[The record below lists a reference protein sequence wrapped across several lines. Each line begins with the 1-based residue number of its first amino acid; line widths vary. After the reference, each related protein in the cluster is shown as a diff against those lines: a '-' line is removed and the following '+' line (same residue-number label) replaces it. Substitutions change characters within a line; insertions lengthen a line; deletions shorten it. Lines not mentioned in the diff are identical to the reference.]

1 SIFPGSATR
10 RECCGSGN
18 LTGRALSTHLD
29 YSLPDRNY
37 VLGRKGD
44 EKTVGRE
51 KIVQAERKKTH
62 IRRTIMNAFDLLL
75 DQWTQQVK
83 EIFPAL
89 HHSQQQSIAFCVQG
103 IIQSG
108 NAVMQR
114 VAEAVWEHSSS
125 ETKMVSHERR
135 FQRFVAN
142 ERIEVES
149 CWNSFLQEVLP
160 FWHEKPVTL
169 ILDMT
174 PYTEEATIVYV
185 GIV

>member
-1 SIFPGSATR
+1 MPPAHRAPSSPTR
-10 RECCGSGN
+10 RPQRPMKVGI
-18 LTGRALSTHLD
+18 TRP
-29 YSLPDRNY
+29 SLPDRNY

-51 KIVQAERKKTH
+51 KIVQSERKKTH

-114 VAEAVWEHSSS
+114 VAEAVWEHS
-125 ETKMVSHERR
+125 
-135 FQRFVAN
+135 
-142 ERIEVES
+142 
-149 CWNSFLQEVLP
+149 
-160 FWHEKPVTL
+160 
-169 ILDMT
+169 
-174 PYTEEATIVYV
+174 
-185 GIV
+185 